1 MRRLSLCVLAA
12 PLTLL
17 SGCAMSS
24 APRGSSAAPS
34 SYQTRST
41 PVITSTT
48 TTPVSGGISPF
59 YQTQP
64 ATPSNQREPTAA
76 PPPPQALV
84 EDAPPQVPAAT
95 TTVQTVGEET
105 TVSVPDGV
113 GTGERMRMQ
122 EARIGA
128 QVQRIRDEQIRI
140 ATNPGVCRDV
150 CFAAGSICLAA
161 QEVCHLAGDADG
173 RCARARAA
181 CTEAGQQRDGTC
193 PVCPPTH

>member
-1 MRRLSLCVLAA
+1 MRRLAVCALAA

-34 SYQTRST
+34 SYQARSA
-41 PVITSTT
+41 PVT
-48 TTPVSGGISPF
+48 TTPATSGGISPS
-59 YQTQP
+59 YAQP
-64 ATPSNQREPTAA
+64 PAAPSRERRPTAA
-76 PPPPQALV
+76 PPPPQV
-84 EDAPPQVPAAT
+84 QIEDNRPVAPAAAT

-105 TVSVPDGV
+105 TVSVQDGV
-113 GTGERMRMQ
+113 ADGERARMQ

-161 QEVCHLAGDADG
+161 QEVCHLAGDADA